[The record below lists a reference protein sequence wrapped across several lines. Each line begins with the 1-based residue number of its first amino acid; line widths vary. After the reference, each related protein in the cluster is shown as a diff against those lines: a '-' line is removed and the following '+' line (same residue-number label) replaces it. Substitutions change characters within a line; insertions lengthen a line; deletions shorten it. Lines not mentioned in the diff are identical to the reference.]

1 MADPD
6 DAIRD
11 VSDTA
16 LWVALYRAQES
27 ERKDALFNDPY
38 ARRLAGER
46 GRRIMDTVPG
56 ARGISWP
63 MVVRTQVFDEIIL
76 QLVRERGVDTVV
88 NLAAGLDARP
98 WRLPLPPETH
108 WVDVDLPGMLE
119 HKRQGMVSETP
130 RCRYTTRAA
139 DLREPGALRAVLDE
153 VTGGAKNVLAL
164 TEGLII
170 YLDPTEV
177 ASLARELASAPHVRY
192 WLTDL
197 ASPML
202 LQFMEKRWKGP
213 RALQNAPFKFAP
225 PEGTKFFE
233 AHGWRELE
241 YRSTLL
247 EGKRLKRLPPFSWVW
262 AIFGWFASQ
271 EKKEQWK
278 RFSGQVLM
286 ERSDQLLMERSGA

>member
-76 QLVRERGVDTVV
+76 QLVREHAVDTVL

-98 WRLPLPPETH
+98 WRLPLPPATH

-119 HKRQGMVSETP
+119 HKR
-130 RCRYTTRAA
+130 
-139 DLREPGALRAVLDE
+139 
-153 VTGGAKNVLAL
+153 
-164 TEGLII
+164 
-170 YLDPTEV
+170 
-177 ASLARELASAPHVRY
+177 
-192 WLTDL
+192 
-197 ASPML
+197 
-202 LQFMEKRWKGP
+202 
-213 RALQNAPFKFAP
+213 
-225 PEGTKFFE
+225 
-233 AHGWRELE
+233 
-241 YRSTLL
+241 
-247 EGKRLKRLPPFSWVW
+247 
-262 AIFGWFASQ
+262 
-271 EKKEQWK
+271 
-278 RFSGQVLM
+278 
-286 ERSDQLLMERSGA
+286 

>member
-27 ERKDALFNDPY
+27 ERKDALFNDPF

-76 QLVRERGVDTVV
+76 RLVRERGVDTVV

-153 VTGGAKNVLAL
+153 VTGGAKTVLAL

-202 LQFMEKRWKGP
+202 LQFMERRWKGP
-213 RALQNAPFKFAP
+213 KGLQNAQFKFAP
-225 PEGTKFFE
+225 SEGSKFSE
-233 AHGWRELE
+233 PHGGRELE
-241 YRSTLL
+241 FRATVL
-247 EGKRLKRLPPFSWVW
+247 EGMRLNRLPALSWMW
-262 AIFGWFASQ
+262 AILGMLSFKAN
-271 EKKEQWK
+271 KEQGK
-278 RFSGQVLM
+278 RV
-286 ERSDQLLMERSGA
+286 

>member
-1 MADPD
+1 
-6 DAIRD
+6 
-11 VSDTA
+11 
-16 LWVALYRAQES
+16 
-27 ERKDALFNDPY
+27 
-38 ARRLAGER
+38 
-46 GRRIMDTVPG
+46 
-56 ARGISWP
+56 
-63 MVVRTQVFDEIIL
+63 
-76 QLVRERGVDTVV
+76 
-88 NLAAGLDARP
+88 
-98 WRLPLPPETH
+98 
-108 WVDVDLPGMLE
+108 MLE

-153 VTGGAKNVLAL
+153 VTGGAKTVLSL

-177 ASLARELASAPHVRY
+177 ASLARELSSAPHVRY

-213 RALQNAPFKFAP
+213 RALQNAPFKFGP
-225 PEGTKFFE
+225 PEGTKFFA

-262 AIFGWFASQ
+262 AIFGWFASN

-286 ERSDQLLMERSGA
+286 ERVGS

>member
-27 ERKDALFNDPY
+27 ERKDALFNDPF

-76 QLVRERGVDTVV
+76 RLVRERGVDTVV

-153 VTGGAKNVLAL
+153 VTGGAKTVLAL

-197 ASPML
+197 ASPCFSSTWRSAGRGRARSRTRRSSSL
-202 LQFMEKRWKGP
+202 LP
-213 RALQNAPFKFAP
+213 RA
-225 PEGTKFFE
+225 
-233 AHGWRELE
+233 
-241 YRSTLL
+241 RSSSRPMV
-247 EGKRLKRLPPFSWVW
+247 GASWNT
-262 AIFGWFASQ
+262 ARRCSRAS
-271 EKKEQWK
+271 
-278 RFSGQVLM
+278 
-286 ERSDQLLMERSGA
+286 A

>member
-1 MADPD
+1 MGDPKPTD

-76 QLVRERGVDTVV
+76 SLVRERGVDTVL

-98 WRLPLPPETH
+98 WRLELPPATH
-108 WVDVDLPGMLE
+108 WIDVDLPGMLE
-119 HKRQGMVSETP
+119 HKRQGMAGETP
-130 RCRYTTRAA
+130 RCRYTARAA
-139 DLREPGALRAVLDE
+139 DLRQPGALKAVLDE
-153 VTGGAKNVLAL
+153 VTVGARSVLAI

-170 YLDPTEV
+170 YLEPNEV
-177 ASLARELASAPHVRY
+177 SVLARELASHPACRF

-197 ASPML
+197 GSPML
-202 LQFMEKRWKGP
+202 LQYMEKRWKGP

-233 AHGWRELE
+233 PLGWRERE
-241 YRSTLL
+241 YRSTML
-247 EGKRLKRLPPFSWVW
+247 EGRRLNRLPPYSWVW
-262 AIFGWFASQ
+262 AIFGLFASK
-271 EKKEQWK
+271 EKKEAWK
-278 RFSGQVLM
+278 RFSGQVLL
-286 ERSDQLLMERSGA
+286 ERAGS

>member
-1 MADPD
+1 MGDPKPTD

-27 ERKDALFNDPY
+27 ERKDALFHDPH

-46 GRRIMDTVPG
+46 GQRILDTVPG

-76 QLVRERGVDTVV
+76 SLVRERGVDTVL

-98 WRLPLPPETH
+98 WRLDLPPATH
-108 WVDVDLPGMLE
+108 WIDVDLPGMLE
-119 HKRQGMVSETP
+119 HKRQGMAGETP
-130 RCRYTTRAA
+130 RCRYTARAA
-139 DLREPGALRAVLDE
+139 DLRQPGALRAVLDE
-153 VTGGAKNVLAL
+153 VTVGARSVLAI

-170 YLDPTEV
+170 YLEPNEV
-177 ASLARELASAPHVRY
+177 SALARELASHAACRF

-197 ASPML
+197 GSPML
-202 LQFMEKRWKGP
+202 LQYMEKRWKGP

-233 AHGWRELE
+233 PLGWRERE
-241 YRSTLL
+241 YRSTML
-247 EGKRLKRLPPFSWVW
+247 EGRRLNRLPPYSWVW
-262 AIFGWFASQ
+262 AIFGLFASK
-271 EKKEQWK
+271 EKKEAWK
-278 RFSGQVLM
+278 RFSGQVLL
-286 ERSDQLLMERSGA
+286 ERAGS